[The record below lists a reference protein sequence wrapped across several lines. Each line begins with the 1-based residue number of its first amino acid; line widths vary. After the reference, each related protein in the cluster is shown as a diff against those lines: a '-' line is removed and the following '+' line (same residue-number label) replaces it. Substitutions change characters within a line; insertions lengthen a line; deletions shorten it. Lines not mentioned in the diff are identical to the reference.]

1 MLPVLRSVV
10 EPAGVRVVEADALR
24 VDWSDLLGADGPVAL
39 VANLP
44 YNVAVPLVVRV
55 LEEAPQVDSLLVMVQ
70 REVGERLAAGPGDDA
85 YAARLQVAV
94 LHRQRDEMQSA
105 LAGEVELLDELV
117 AEDAADAASTKTA
130 KVAK

>member
-1 MLPVLRSVV
+1 MNEITAAEARIEHHSQVV
-10 EPAGVRVVEADALR
+10 VDLDA
-24 VDWSDLLGADGPVAL
+24 AIVAAEK
-39 VANLP
+39 VSAK
-44 YNVAVPLVVRV
+44 A
-55 LEEAPQVDSLLVMVQ
+55 S
-70 REVGERLAAGPGDDA
+70 PGDEA

-117 AEDAADAASTKTA
+117 AEDAASTKTA

>member
-1 MLPVLRSVV
+1 MNTTEITRTEARIEHHGQALADLDAAIVAAESRSAR
-10 EPAGVRVVEADALR
+10 P
-24 VDWSDLLGADGPVAL
+24 
-39 VANLP
+39 
-44 YNVAVPLVVRV
+44 
-55 LEEAPQVDSLLVMVQ
+55 
-70 REVGERLAAGPGDDA
+70 GPGDDA

>member
-1 MLPVLRSVV
+1 MNDHEITTTKSRIEHHGQVV
-10 EPAGVRVVEADALR
+10 ADLDA
-24 VDWSDLLGADGPVAL
+24 AIVAAEK
-39 VANLP
+39 VSAK
-44 YNVAVPLVVRV
+44 
-55 LEEAPQVDSLLVMVQ
+55 
-70 REVGERLAAGPGDDA
+70 AGPGDDA

>member
-1 MLPVLRSVV
+1 MNTTEITAAEARI
-10 EPAGVRVVEADALR
+10 EHHGRVVADLHA
-24 VDWSDLLGADGPVAL
+24 AIVAAEK
-39 VANLP
+39 VSAK
-44 YNVAVPLVVRV
+44 
-55 LEEAPQVDSLLVMVQ
+55 
-70 REVGERLAAGPGDDA
+70 AGPGDEA

>member
-1 MLPVLRSVV
+1 MNDHEITTTKSRIEHHGQVV
-10 EPAGVRVVEADALR
+10 ADLDA
-24 VDWSDLLGADGPVAL
+24 AIVAAEK
-39 VANLP
+39 VSAK
-44 YNVAVPLVVRV
+44 
-55 LEEAPQVDSLLVMVQ
+55 
-70 REVGERLAAGPGDDA
+70 AGPGDDA

-117 AEDAADAASTKTA
+117 AEDAASTKTA